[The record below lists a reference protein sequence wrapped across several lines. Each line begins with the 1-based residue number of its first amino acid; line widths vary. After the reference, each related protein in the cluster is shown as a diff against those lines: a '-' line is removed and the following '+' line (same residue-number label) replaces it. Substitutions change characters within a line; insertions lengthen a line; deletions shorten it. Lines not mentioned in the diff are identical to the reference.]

1 MFDYTFDKE
10 KKISKLQTHD
20 SDFHRTLLIEH
31 SFFFSCFADF
41 KFFFL
46 QTQLFFA
53 CDMLG
58 KNYVVETY
66 DGLSSTGDRQCWPR
80 YTNNEILTNITTIKN
95 NKNITH
101 SS

>member
-1 MFDYTFDKE
+1 
-10 KKISKLQTHD
+10 
-20 SDFHRTLLIEH
+20 
-31 SFFFSCFADF
+31 
-41 KFFFL
+41 
-46 QTQLFFA
+46 
-53 CDMLG
+53 MLG